1 MKLFFFISL
10 YLPGIHFINLIYYII
25 FFIVFEVT
33 VFWGFFFFLSFFG
46 ICAIQKNT
54 TIMAM
59 SICFI

>member
-1 MKLFFFISL
+1 MKLFFF
-10 YLPGIHFINLIYYII
+10 YFFVFIHFINLIYYII

-33 VFWGFFFFLSFFG
+33 VFWGFFFLSFFG